1 MNTKNEKQDDR
12 EKYQAQKVQM
22 TFDQMIKN
30 ILDHIQDR
38 NIIAFIN
45 SLLGISLDTNI
56 KVEKLQTETHIER
69 DEHDMNAQLVH
80 LMHDLKT
87 AADRNMI
94 SGESADQ
101 IKDYALNVYTN
112 ITSNPN
118 ASILN
123 KEEVKKAM
131 VDVNETVE
139 VTDYWGAMDRLKAD
153 VTAEVTAE
161 ADARGAKSIIR
172 TTKKLHGTKE
182 DALESMI
189 TDMEFS
195 EEKAMRFIEELW

>member
-12 EKYQAQKVQM
+12 EKYQAQKVQ
-22 TFDQMIKN
+22 
-30 ILDHIQDR
+30 
-38 NIIAFIN
+38 
-45 SLLGISLDTNI
+45 
-56 KVEKLQTETHIER
+56 TETHIEE

-139 VTDYWGAMDRLKAD
+139 VTDYWGAMDKLREDVTVEVTAD
-153 VTAEVTAE
+153 VTAAC
-161 ADARGAKSIIR
+161 DARSAKSIINN
-172 TTKKLHGTKE
+172 TKKFHGTKE
-182 DALESMI
+182 DALSSMI

-195 EEKAMRFIEELW
+195 EEKAMGFINELW